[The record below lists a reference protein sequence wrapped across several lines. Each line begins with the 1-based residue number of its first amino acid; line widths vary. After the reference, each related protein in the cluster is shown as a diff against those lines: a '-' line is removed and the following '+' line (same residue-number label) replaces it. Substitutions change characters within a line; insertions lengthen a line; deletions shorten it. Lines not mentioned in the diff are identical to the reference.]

1 MAHPMSEQVFT
12 DLEFLNQSIRSA
24 VADISSLY
32 AAEEN
37 LKNRESSRLPEPRT
51 EVESVTSHPLSPTL
65 DGLLEAVGSYD
76 ISKDRDL
83 FKEGFTKQVGQSVN
97 RHINA
102 VSDIL
107 SPAIKL
113 TGEHLEALTPF
124 HKEKEVSALMVEY
137 QDLAPVLEGLLNR
150 VPAEVDV

>member
-1 MAHPMSEQVFT
+1 MAYPMSEQVFT

-24 VADISSLY
+24 VADLSSLY
-32 AAEEN
+32 TAEES
-37 LKNRESSRLPEPRT
+37 LKKRESSRLPEPRT
-51 EVESVTSHPLSPTL
+51 EVESVTGEPLSPTL
-65 DGLLEAVGSYD
+65 DGLLEVASSYD
-76 ISKDRDL
+76 MNKDRDL

-102 VSDIL
+102 VSEIL

-137 QDLAPVLEGLLNR
+137 QDLGPVLEGLLNR
-150 VPAEVDV
+150 LPVEVDV